1 MRALAHDDGRARLA
15 VKDVP
20 ALLLAQGTV
29 LVLGRIGV
37 VGVHLDGEVALGV
50 DDLHQQGELRIGAL
64 GGGDGAKHLAVALP
78 QLG

>member
-1 MRALAHDDGRARLA
+1 M
-15 VKDVP
+15 
-20 ALLLAQGTV
+20 
-29 LVLGRIGV
+29 LGRIGV